1 MRLKIKAV
9 DGEFTI
15 SKVEDYSKI
24 RLDGEYIFL
33 GKTDGEN
40 SLVCLAGDVPDNVI
54 CRDDG
59 WRAFRIEGQL
69 DFSLTGILS
78 GISSLLAA
86 EGIGI
91 FALSTYDTDY
101 LLTKAGDFPRAI
113 DILVRAGYERA

>member
-15 SKVEDYSKI
+15 SKVEDYSKV

-78 GISSLLAA
+78 GDGDSSLLPKLKTLGL
-86 EGIGI
+86 EKKGK
-91 FALSTYDTDY
+91 F
-101 LLTKAGDFPRAI
+101 FV
-113 DILVRAGYERA
+113 ILIII